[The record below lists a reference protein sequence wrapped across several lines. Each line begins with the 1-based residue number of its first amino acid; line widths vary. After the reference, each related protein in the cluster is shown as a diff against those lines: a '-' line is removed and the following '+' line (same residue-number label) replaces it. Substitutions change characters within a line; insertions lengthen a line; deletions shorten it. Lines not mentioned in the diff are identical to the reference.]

1 MVTDGIQT
9 QAVTSAVSPGSVS
22 GGTSQDL
29 LQSFNAAF
37 EQAQQKQAA
46 AFDASGLQSVLSP
59 LLALGEKSAQLE
71 AQVAPLSSSNEYR
84 PSELMMITMRSHEF
98 LFRCELTANVANR
111 ASDGVQQLFR
121 QQG

>member
-1 MVTDGIQT
+1 MPTDGISA
-9 QAVTSAVSPGSVS
+9 QAVSQIAQNGAS
-22 GGTSQDL
+22 GGASSDA

-37 EQAQQKQAA
+37 QQAQQRQVQTV
-46 AFDASGLQSVLSP
+46 DVSGLQTMLSP
-59 LLALGEKSAQLE
+59 LLELGEQSARLE
-71 AQVAPLSSSNEYR
+71 AQVAPLNSSEYR

-121 QQG
+121 QQS

>member
-1 MVTDGIQT
+1 MVTDSIAGQAIAQT
-9 QAVTSAVSPGSVS
+9 ATSFGPS
-22 GGTSQDL
+22 GGSSPDL

-37 EQAQQKQAA
+37 QQAQQNQAP
-46 AFDASGLQSVLSP
+46 AFDVSGLKSVLSP

-71 AQVAPLSSSNEYR
+71 AQVAPLSSSEYR
-84 PSELMMITMRSHEF
+84 PSELMMVTMRSHEF
-98 LFRCELTANVANR
+98 LFRCELTANIANR

>member
-1 MVTDGIQT
+1 MVTDGIAA
-9 QAVTSAVSPGSVS
+9 QAIGQIAERLDSSASA
-22 GGTSQDL
+22 DA

-37 EQAQQKQAA
+37 EEAQKKQAA
-46 AFDASGLQSVLSP
+46 ELDISGLQSVLSP

-71 AQVAPLSSSNEYR
+71 AQVAPLSSSEFR
-84 PSELMMITMRSHEF
+84 PSELMMITMQSHEF

-121 QQG
+121 QQS

>member
-1 MVTDGIQT
+1 MVTDGIST
-9 QAVTSAVSPGSVS
+9 QAISQIATQFGTPGAASS
-22 GGTSQDL
+22 DA

-37 EQAQQKQAA
+37 QQAQQRQTENV
-46 AFDASGLQSVLSP
+46 DVSSLQSILSP
-59 LLALGEKSAQLE
+59 LLALGEQSAELE
-71 AQVAPLSSSNEYR
+71 AQVAPLSSSEYR

-121 QQG
+121 QQS

>member
-1 MVTDGIQT
+1 MVTDGIAI
-9 QAVTSAVSPGSVS
+9 QAVTSAASTTGMSGASSP
-22 GGTSQDL
+22 DL

-37 EQAQQKQAA
+37 EQAKQQQAA
-46 AFDASGLQSVLSP
+46 ALDSSGLQSVLSP

-71 AQVAPLSSSNEYR
+71 AQFAPLSSSNEYR